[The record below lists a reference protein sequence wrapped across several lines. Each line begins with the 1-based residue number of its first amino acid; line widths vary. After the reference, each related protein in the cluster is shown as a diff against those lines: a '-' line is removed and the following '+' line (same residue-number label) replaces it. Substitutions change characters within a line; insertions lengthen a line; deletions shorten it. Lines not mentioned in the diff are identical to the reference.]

1 MAEALRRWQAR
12 EHARQQRKNVDNMDT
27 DFEDIGEVPE
37 QMAYPEQ
44 APRGRRAR

>member
-1 MAEALRRWQAR
+1 MASEGTRQAT
-12 EHARQQRKNVDNMDT
+12 AKNEDNVDT

-37 QMAYPEQ
+37 QMAYPEH